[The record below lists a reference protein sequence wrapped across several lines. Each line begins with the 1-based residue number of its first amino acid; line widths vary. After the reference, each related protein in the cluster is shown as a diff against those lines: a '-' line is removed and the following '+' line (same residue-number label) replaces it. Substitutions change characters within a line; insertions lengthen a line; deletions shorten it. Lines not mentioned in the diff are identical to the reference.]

1 MYPIT
6 YKYFL
11 EATILGEGKRQYRG
25 DNLDW
30 VNKKFDEWMKK
41 YGERAIIRIAITDTQ
56 DGDKV
61 VREWAPQK
69 QRWRKATSFFIAN
82 RRAAAKPL

>member
-1 MYPIT
+1 LTNAGARWYNKVKKKEREEQNMYRKT

-11 EATILGEGKRQYRG
+11 EATILGEGKHQYKN

-30 VNKKFDEWMKK
+30 VNKKFDEWMKR

-56 DGDKV
+56 NDNKV
-61 VREWAPQK
+61 VREWMP
-69 QRWRKATSFFIAN
+69 
-82 RRAAAKPL
+82 